1 MNRQY
6 NKVKLN
12 EMFGV
17 DQNAVTAEIPQVKKR
32 KKHKKRTVFDYVTGI
47 IVELCLVTSILIAGF
62 LGWQIFW
69 TSYQVSG
76 EVDQAITQFQS
87 EHPAAPPSS
96 DDGQVTEPTH
106 HTDAPPA
113 YNQPSPGEIFGV
125 LHIPSWDYMR
135 TPLAS
140 GVGAGVL
147 DHGYAGWYDNTQ
159 LPGEVGNFAT
169 AGHRRTYGN
178 NFRYINH
185 LQNGDQL
192 VVETDN
198 AYIVYEVF
206 NHEIVTPDQVNVIAP
221 VPNHPEMQPT
231 ERLITLTTCNSGLDT
246 SDYGQYGNSHRWITY
261 GRFLYWTDK
270 SEGKPSVIVDE
281 TNANPE
287 GKEI

>member
-6 NKVKLN
+6 KKVTMG

-17 DQNAVTAEIPQVKKR
+17 DQNAVTSEIPQVEPR
-32 KKHKKRTVFDYVTGI
+32 KKHTVFDYISGI
-47 IVELCLVTSILIAGF
+47 IVELCLVGSILIAGF
-62 LGWQIFW
+62 LGWQLFW
-69 TSYQVSG
+69 TSYQVSSG
-76 EVDQAITQFQS
+76 VDQAITQFQS
-87 EHPAAPPSS
+87 EHPADPP
-96 DDGQVTEPTH
+96 VTEPTH
-106 HTDAPPA
+106 RTDAPPT

-147 DHGYAGWYDNTQ
+147 DHGYAGWYDSTQ
-159 LPGEVGNFAT
+159 LPGEVGNFAV

-185 LQNGDQL
+185 LQNGDQV

-206 NHEIVTPDQVNVIAP
+206 SHEIVTPDQSNVIAP
-221 VPNHPEMQPT
+221 VPNHPEIQPT
-231 ERLITLTTCNSGLDT
+231 ERLITLTTCNNGLDT
-246 SDYGQYGNSHRWITY
+246 SDYGQYGNSRRWITY
-261 GRFLYWTDK
+261 GRFMYWTDK